1 MTILKA
7 ISYLSPNL
15 FWFYLEVV
23 QAIARRCDCHIELIA
38 ANCDP
43 LDDPLLGL
51 DQIDLA
57 FICGLPLILHNRR
70 AKQPLEIL
78 AVPVIQGDRYQQQPI
93 YFADLVVHADSNF
106 YELADLAGSRFCYND
121 HGSNSG
127 YNLIRYRILQHLKS
141 QTLPANY
148 QFFQSSQASGS
159 HQNSLQW
166 IASGLA
172 DCAVIDSVVMAAEL
186 RQFPELAQ
194 SLRVIESIPSP
205 IPPITISSRLY
216 DQLGSEFI
224 QEMRQALMEPD
235 QSLREA
241 MQLAEVS
248 HYTTAS
254 MADYV
259 EIGVAYDVAITAN
272 FVTLST
278 CEVSPPKHPHLSTFR
293 LLSAQ

>member
-1 MTILKA
+1 MTRLKA

-15 FWFYLEVV
+15 FWLYQEVV
-23 QAIARRCDCHIELIA
+23 QAIARRCDCHIELIGA
-38 ANCDP
+38 TCDP
-43 LDDPLLGL
+43 LEDSLLEH

-57 FICGLPLILHNRR
+57 FICGLPLIRHNRI

-78 AVPVIQGDRYQQQPI
+78 AVPVMQGDRYQQQPI
-93 YFADLVVHADSNF
+93 YFADIVVRADSNF
-106 YELADLAGSRFCYND
+106 YELGDLAGSRFCYND
-121 HGSNSG
+121 RGSNSG

-172 DCAVIDSVVMAAEL
+172 DCAAIDSVVMAAEL

-194 SLRVIESIPSP
+194 SLRVISLIPSP
-205 IPPITISSRLY
+205 IPPIAISSRLY
-216 DQLGSEFI
+216 DQLGDKFI
-224 QEMRQALMEPD
+224 QEMRQSLTEPD

-254 MADYV
+254 IDDYA
-259 EIGVAYDVAITAN
+259 EIGVAYDVAIATN
-272 FVTLST
+272 FNIL
-278 CEVSPPKHPHLSTFR
+278 
-293 LLSAQ
+293 

>member
-1 MTILKA
+1 MTKLKA

-15 FWFYLEVV
+15 FWLYQEVV

-43 LDDPLLGL
+43 LDDRLLNH
-51 DQIDLA
+51 DQVDIA
-57 FICGLPLILHNRR
+57 FICGLPLIRHNRI

-78 AVPVIQGDRYQQQPI
+78 AVPVMQGDRYQQQPI
-93 YFADLVVHADSNF
+93 YFADIVVHADSNF
-106 YELADLAGSRFCYND
+106 YELGDLAGSRFCYND
-121 HGSNSG
+121 RGSNSG

-141 QTLPANY
+141 QTLPANH

-172 DCAVIDSVVMAAEL
+172 DCAAIDSVVMAAEL

-194 SLRVIESIPSP
+194 SLRVIESISSP

-216 DQLGSEFI
+216 NQLGDEFVK
-224 QEMRQALMEPD
+224 EMRQALLEPD
-235 QSLREA
+235 ASLQKA
-241 MQLAEVS
+241 MELAEVS
-248 HYTTAS
+248 LYTTAS
-254 MADYV
+254 IDDYAK
-259 EIGVAYDVAITAN
+259 IGMFYDQAIAAN
-272 FVTLST
+272 FNIL
-278 CEVSPPKHPHLSTFR
+278 
-293 LLSAQ
+293 

>member
-1 MTILKA
+1 MTRLKA

-15 FWFYLEVV
+15 FWLYQEVV

-43 LDDPLLGL
+43 LDDRLLNH
-51 DQIDLA
+51 DKIDIA
-57 FICGLPLILHNRR
+57 FICGMPLICHNRI
-70 AKQPLEIL
+70 AKQSLEIL
-78 AVPVIQGDRYQQQPI
+78 AVPVMQGDRYQQQPI
-93 YFADLVVHADSNF
+93 YFADIVVHADSKF

-127 YNLIRYRILQHLKS
+127 YNLIRYRILQYLKS
-141 QTLPANY
+141 QLRSPTLPANY

-172 DCAVIDSVVMAAEL
+172 DCAAIDSVVMAAEL

-216 DQLGSEFI
+216 NQLGCELI
-224 QEMRQALMEPD
+224 QEMRQALLDPDISMQKAME
-235 QSLREA
+235 
-241 MQLAEVS
+241 LAEVS
-248 HYTTAS
+248 LYTTAS
-254 MADYV
+254 INDYA
-259 EIGVAYDVAITAN
+259 EIGVAYDVAIAAN
-272 FVTLST
+272 FNIL
-278 CEVSPPKHPHLSTFR
+278 
-293 LLSAQ
+293 

>member
-15 FWFYLEVV
+15 FWLYQEVV
-23 QAIARRCDCHIELIA
+23 QAIARRCDCSMELIDA
-38 ANCDP
+38 TCDP
-43 LDDPLLGL
+43 LDDPLLEH
-51 DQIDLA
+51 DQIDIA
-57 FICGLPLILHNRR
+57 FICGLPLIRHNRI

-78 AVPVIQGDRYQQQPI
+78 AVPVMQGDRYQQQPI
-93 YFADLVVHADSNF
+93 YFADLVVHADSKF
-106 YELADLAGSRFCYND
+106 YELADLEGSRFCYND
-121 HGSNSG
+121 RGSNSG

-141 QTLPANY
+141 QTLPPNY
-148 QFFQSSQASGS
+148 RFFQSSQASGS

-172 DCAVIDSVVMAAEL
+172 DCAAIDSVVMAAEL

-216 DQLGSEFI
+216 DQLGDEFI
-224 QEMRQALMEPD
+224 QEMRQSLTEPD
-235 QSLREA
+235 PSLREV

-254 MADYV
+254 VDDYA
-259 EIGVAYDVAITAN
+259 EIGFAYDVAIAAN
-272 FVTLST
+272 FNMSSI
-278 CEVSPPKHPHLSTFR
+278 E
-293 LLSAQ
+293 

>member
-1 MTILKA
+1 MTKLKA

-15 FWFYLEVV
+15 FWLYQEVV

-43 LDDPLLGL
+43 LDDRLLNH
-51 DQIDLA
+51 DQVDIA
-57 FICGLPLILHNRR
+57 FICGLPLIRHNRI

-78 AVPVIQGDRYQQQPI
+78 AVPVMQGDRYQQQPI
-93 YFADLVVHADSNF
+93 YFADLVVHADSKF
-106 YELADLAGSRFCYND
+106 YELADLEGSRFCYND
-121 HGSNSG
+121 RGSNSG
-127 YNLIRYRILQHLKS
+127 YNLIRYRILQYLKS
-141 QTLPANY
+141 QILPPNS

-172 DCAVIDSVVMAAEL
+172 DFAAIDSVVMAAEL

-194 SLRVIESIPSP
+194 SLRVISSIPSP
-205 IPPITISSRLY
+205 IPPIAISSRLY
-216 DQLGSEFI
+216 NQLGDEFI

-235 QSLREA
+235 QSFREA

-254 MADYV
+254 VDDYA
-259 EIGVAYDVAITAN
+259 EIGFAYDVAIATN
-272 FVTLST
+272 FNIL
-278 CEVSPPKHPHLSTFR
+278 
-293 LLSAQ
+293 

>member
-15 FWFYLEVV
+15 FWLYQEVV
-23 QAIARRCDCHIELIA
+23 QAIARRCDCSMELIDA
-38 ANCDP
+38 TCDP
-43 LDDPLLGL
+43 LDDPLLEH
-51 DQIDLA
+51 DQIDIA
-57 FICGLPLILHNRR
+57 FICGLPLIRHNRI

-78 AVPVIQGDRYQQQPI
+78 AVPVMQGDRYQQQPI
-93 YFADLVVHADSNF
+93 YFADLVVHADSKF
-106 YELADLAGSRFCYND
+106 YELADLEGSRFCYND
-121 HGSNSG
+121 RGSNSG
-127 YNLIRYRILQHLKS
+127 YNLIRYRILQYLKS
-141 QTLPANY
+141 QILPPNS

-172 DCAVIDSVVMAAEL
+172 DCAAIDSIVMAAEL

-216 DQLGSEFI
+216 NQLGDEFVT
-224 QEMRQALMEPD
+224 EMRQALLDPDVSLQKAME
-235 QSLREA
+235 
-241 MQLAEVS
+241 LAEVS

-254 MADYV
+254 INGYA
-259 EIGVAYDVAITAN
+259 EIGMFYDQAIAAS
-272 FVTLST
+272 FAALST
-278 CEVSPPKHPHLSTFR
+278 CAVSPEIL
-293 LLSAQ
+293 